1 MPEKIGRYEDL
12 KVIGR
17 GGMGMIYK
25 ARDPVLDRSVALKVI
40 SSFEVTAELRARF
53 FREARACA
61 RLREHPNIVTIH
73 DMGEDEGR
81 LFIVMELLEGEEL
94 RQLIARQTP
103 LTFDQKLAIVR
114 QICDGL
120 YHAHQKG
127 VVHRDIKPA
136 NIYLLPSGQVKILD
150 FGVAQ
155 IVAAATTHGDLT
167 RAGMMMGTPRY
178 MAPEQV
184 RGKAD
189 HRSDIFSVGAVAFEL
204 LSGRPPFTGEHPME
218 ILEQLRTATPPRLSV
233 LDPSLPLEL
242 SDIVERAIQKE
253 PEARFA
259 DLGEMAREVEA
270 VRRTLGEG
278 TQRVQAIESP
288 KPAWQPASVVSPTAG
303 AVEPP
308 RTDHEEVE
316 STDRWPSRGAA
327 TAWETDEPVSRV
339 PRVAIATGVVIAAML
354 VAAFYYWQASST
366 PSGAG
371 ADKTSAPAADVV
383 KKVSEE
389 RPPSTEISL
398 PSATNAPKTERE
410 IKTTP
415 TEAPVSPAPASPA
428 PVSPA
433 PVSPPA
439 SKADKPSPPAREREK
454 TATVARAP
462 SGPREDAEQARL
474 RMAEAKRAA
483 ERVAAEFFARKRFEA
498 AKSKERDGMTALG
511 KSDYTAA
518 VGLFTEARS
527 EYQAAAQEV
536 PAEEEKARQQ
546 TVLRSTLDE
555 AHAAAAARRQEALS
569 AEADKVAREVFDQAQ
584 AKQVEGDRLVSRNDL
599 IAATRAYKEA
609 ADRYAEATVRARA
622 VRR

>member
-1 MPEKIGRYEDL
+1 
-12 KVIGR
+12 
-17 GGMGMIYK
+17 MGMIYK

-40 SSFEVTAELRARF
+40 SSFEVTADLRARF

-103 LTFDQKLAIVR
+103 LTLAQKLAIVR

-136 NIYLLPSGQVKILD
+136 NIFLLPSGQVKILD
-150 FGVAQ
+150 FGIAQ

-184 RGKAD
+184 RGRAD
-189 HRSDIFSVGAVAFEL
+189 HRSDIFSVGAVAYEL

-218 ILEQLRTATPPRLSV
+218 ILEQLRTATPPRLSE
-233 LDPSLPLEL
+233 LDASLPPDL

-259 DLGEMAREVEA
+259 DLGEMGRELEA
-270 VRRTLGEG
+270 VRRGLGEETERG
-278 TQRVQAIESP
+278 RAIESRT
-288 KPAWQPASVVSPTAG
+288 PALQTAPVVAPNTG

-308 RTDHEEVE
+308 SVDHEGAEP
-316 STDRWPSRGAA
+316 TDRWPSRGAA
-327 TAWETDEPVSRV
+327 TAWDTSEPVTRV
-339 PRVAIATGVVIAAML
+339 PRVALATGVAIAAIL
-354 VAAFYYWQASST
+354 VASFYYWSTSSP
-366 PSGAG
+366 PSGVV
-371 ADKTSAPAADVV
+371 ADKTPAPTADVV

-389 RPPSTEISL
+389 KPQSTEISL
-398 PSATNAPKTERE
+398 PSAPTATKTERE
-410 IKTTP
+410 IKITATDASASP
-415 TEAPVSPAPASPA
+415 SAVSSVPMSPAPLT
-428 PVSPA
+428 
-433 PVSPPA
+433 PPA

-454 TATVARAP
+454 TVARAP

-498 AKSKERDGMTALG
+498 AQSKERDGMTALG

-527 EYQAAAQEV
+527 DYQAAAQEA
-536 PAEEEKARQQ
+536 PAEEEKERQQ
-546 TVLRSTLDE
+546 SVLKSTLDE
-555 AHAAAAARRQEALS
+555 AHAAVAARRQEALT
-569 AEADKVAREVFDQAQ
+569 AEADKVAREIFDQAQ
-584 AKQVEGDRLVSRNDL
+584 AKQVEGDRLAGRNSL
-599 IAATRAYKEA
+599 VAATRAYKEA

-622 VRR
+622 VRGR